1 MECVNIVGVTR
12 GTLHSALGGGGEV
25 DKAKSSVIVKGY
37 KIRRVGILLG

>member
-12 GTLHSALGGGGEV
+12 GTLHSALGGGEV